1 MKSSCNDVVKG
12 MGSNVKVQ
20 VKSQSHMMSRKV
32 IPKGVDVAKK
42 SKVMPYLASRSSI
55 HRSI

>member
-1 MKSSCNDVVKG
+1 MKSSCNVVDKG
-12 MGSNVKVQ
+12 MGSTVKAQ

-42 SKVMPYLASRSSI
+42 SKVMAYLAPRSSM
-55 HRSI
+55 HRCI